1 LGLSA
6 LLRCPAIPYKEKTE
20 ATRTRADLYD
30 EPHRG
35 LRRALLVTVLEA
47 GDVEPDDDAG
57 IEALRRH
64 WIAAASLLRDH
75 HDREDAFVD
84 PLIDR
89 FVLHARSNVDQDH
102 ATIGRGLE
110 ELDSQAAR
118 LCDSDG
124 SGRGERLHRFYRDLC
139 RFSIVYLEHMAYE
152 EEVVMPELRAALSD
166 KELADVAIAIHPPH

>member
-1 LGLSA
+1 MGLSA
-6 LLRCPAIPYKEKTE
+6 LSIPPAIPYKGDTE
-20 ATRTRADLYD
+20 ATSTRTDLYD
-30 EPHRG
+30 EAHRG

-47 GDVEPDDDAG
+47 GDVGADDDAG
-57 IEALRRH
+57 IETLRRH
-64 WIAAASLLRDH
+64 WIAVAIQLRDH

-110 ELDSQAAR
+110 ELDALAAR
-118 LCDSDG
+118 LWDSGD
-124 SGRGERLHRFYRDLC
+124 SERGERLHHFYRDLC

-152 EEVVMPELRAALSD
+152 EEVVMPELRVALTD
-166 KELADVAIAIHPPH
+166 QELAEVAAAIHPPH

>member
-1 LGLSA
+1 MGLSA
-6 LLRCPAIPYKEKTE
+6 LSIFPAFPYKGRTE
-20 ATRTRADLYD
+20 ATGTSADLYHQ
-30 EPHRG
+30 PHRE
-35 LRRALLVTVLEA
+35 LRRALLATVLEA
-47 GDVEPDDDAG
+47 GDVGSDDDAG

-110 ELDSQAAR
+110 ELDAQAAR
-118 LCDSDG
+118 LCDSDD

-152 EEVVMPELRAALSD
+152 EEVVMPELRAALTD
-166 KELADVAIAIHPPH
+166 RELADVAAAIHPH